1 MNTQLRNPVI
11 SKAMLL
17 LMLNEA
23 SLENLFTIVMP
34 KTGKAY
40 NVKFDMKQVKDL
52 SPEVMRAITVLIG
65 TCHEKFRPPIGYT
78 KTVNSRYG
86 DMTLDRMEEDGYIFS
101 FKPKKTLHVTSD
113 PMFAC
118 L

>member
-1 MNTQLRNPVI
+1 MKTQLRNPVI

-23 SLENLFTIVMP
+23 SLENLFTIVGP
-34 KTGKAY
+34 KKGKAY
-40 NVKFDMKQVKDL
+40 AVAFDEKQVKDL
-52 SPEVMRAITVLIG
+52 SPEVMRAIVVLVG
-65 TCHEKFRPPIGYT
+65 TSHEKFPPAIGNT
-78 KTVNSRYG
+78 KHVNSRYG

-101 FKPKKTLHVTSD
+101 FKPKKLLHTTSD
-113 PMFAC
+113 PKCGC